1 MVLCISIS
9 LLRRFLKPLHCFLIG
24 LFNAKTIFI
33 HKP

>member
-9 LLRRFLKPLHCFLIG
+9 LLRGFLNPLHCFLIG
-24 LFNAKTIFI
+24 LFNASTIII